1 MILARNRQLPLN
13 GSSIWVWGLILMLS
27 TSGCGIFKGKN
38 KPTPPKDIVEIEEP
52 GATLDTIE
60 FDPVPETEI
69 PPIKDPKDNISDHD
83 PFEAFKKE
91 IYNLALFIPFEAKTA
106 NASTEDISTLSTSR
120 FVNYYAGVKLG
131 LEEIE
136 KEGLRFNVQVFDSER
151 SAELVQQ
158 KINTINKGG
167 VDIIVGPY
175 EREGLQVTA
184 EYGKENNIA
193 VISPWL
199 ASTRVTDNNPFYVQ
213 LRPSLSSHYFEMID
227 HVYQHFDNEEIV
239 LVGRDIDADKNRFR
253 YFQKTYAALTNDPLG
268 NEIQEFFVS
277 EDSLSYGMTAFNDL
291 FMNGGR
297 KAIILPNWSY
307 NDEDF
312 IYSCLR
318 RLNIEKGQSEVFVYG
333 MPIIFDSEKM
343 DFDFYRNLNIRMV
356 LSEFTDWA
364 DPRVQNF
371 ERKYFQRFWDLPT
384 SDAYE
389 GFDMINF
396 IGNNLL
402 KYGLNFHLYLEEDN
416 SRYLQ
421 TAYDIQKVY
430 DENDEKFENIKYL
443 ENKHLDLI
451 QYVDKQF
458 RKID

>member
-1 MILARNRQLPLN
+1 MILARNRQQRLN
-13 GSSIWVWGLILMLS
+13 GNNKWLYLLLLLFTASS
-27 TSGCGIFKGKN
+27 CGIFKGKN
-38 KPTPPKDIVEIEEP
+38 KPTTPKDVVDIEDTKP
-52 GATLDTIE
+52 SVDTIE
-60 FDPVPETEI
+60 FESIPEVDF
-69 PPIKDPKDNISDHD
+69 PPIKDPNDVTSDLD

-91 IYNLALFIPFEAKTA
+91 VYNLALFIPFEAKVT
-106 NASTEDISTLSTSR
+106 NASTEDISSLSASR

-136 KEGLRFNVQVFDSER
+136 KEGLSFNVKVFDSER
-151 SAELVQQ
+151 SPEVVAQ
-158 KINTINKGG
+158 KINSIIKGG

-184 EYGKENNIA
+184 EYGKEHNIA

-213 LRPSLSSHYFEMID
+213 LRPSLSSHYFKMIN
-227 HVYQHFDNEEIV
+227 HIHQHFENDEIV
-239 LVGRDIDADKNRFR
+239 LIGRDVDADKNRFR
-253 YFQKTYAALTNDPLG
+253 YFQKTYAALNNDPLDDT
-268 NEIQEFFVS
+268 IQEFFVL
-277 EDSLSYGMTAFNDL
+277 EDSLSYGATAFNNL
-291 FMNGGR
+291 FVNGEK
-297 KAIILPNWSY
+297 KAIIIPNWNY

-318 RLNIEKGQSEVFVYG
+318 RLNIEKGNAEIYVYG
-333 MPIIFDSEKM
+333 MPIIYDSEKM
-343 DFDFYRNLNIRMV
+343 DFDFYKNLNIRMV

-364 DPRVQNF
+364 DPRVQDF
-371 ERKYFQRFWDLPT
+371 ERKYFQRFGDLPT

-443 ENKHLDLI
+443 ENRHLDLI